1 MKKILPQDLI
11 GNFEKVFGFMPQD
24 LIENLEKFLLQDL
37 IRNFEKN
44 LIFRWNYPK
53 FFRFRHVRLLF
64 VFYSYYQPWIN

>member
-1 MKKILPQDLI
+1 MLQDLMRNFEKILPQDLI

-53 FFRFRHVRLLF
+53 TFVCILQLL
-64 VFYSYYQPWIN
+64 STMD